1 MKSIPRK
8 SDALSKTRDNEEIKR
23 ENNYLTVIMSIAVV
37 GGGVSGLSFAL
48 RASRLT
54 SSKLTVYE
62 TRSKCGGW
70 IEARVGKKLQFVNNY
85 YNFTIRDCPLLA
97 VNWVYFF
104 DSLFFL

>member
-1 MKSIPRK
+1 
-8 SDALSKTRDNEEIKR
+8 
-23 ENNYLTVIMSIAVV
+23 MSIAVV

-70 IEARVGKKLQFVNNY
+70 VEARVGKILELTFFSEFESL
-85 YNFTIRDCPLLA
+85 NFFRNHNL
-97 VNWVYFF
+97 
-104 DSLFFL
+104 